1 MAGRA
6 KLLAV
11 FYHESLPLPDKT
23 QQLGYSLWNAENL
36 RLISRGSVS
45 CLSKGSSISWAG
57 FSNNLSLT
65 VMDSDGMIS
74 MLFPTGGW
82 KNVENTFWEW
92 IPALDTVGF
101 RKSRDD
107 NHWPITVYN
116 GKLICVP
123 LKGGMLYPD
132 ANRRPVTST
141 ISLRIPLAR
150 SVVPEQSALEDLSL
164 RSNMALTQK
173 IFVDENNLNRDI
185 GLDMDDL
192 EKEHNLLRKQVD
204 KVTIKLFAAMV
215 DNGKFDNAL
224 ELVNR
229 LHSEKSYEIAMVY
242 ADRQNERL
250 AKRIEKKMKINFDE
264 KYLHEVYSDICQE
277 GVSQALQTNQGRSI
291 SNQISNG
298 IQKRSLNS
306 KNPAKAGNKRLRDT

>member
-1 MAGRA
+1 
-6 KLLAV
+6 
-11 FYHESLPLPDKT
+11 
-23 QQLGYSLWNAENL
+23 
-36 RLISRGSVS
+36 
-45 CLSKGSSISWAG
+45 
-57 FSNNLSLT
+57 
-65 VMDSDGMIS
+65 
-74 MLFPTGGW
+74 
-82 KNVENTFWEW
+82 
-92 IPALDTVGF
+92 
-101 RKSRDD
+101 
-107 NHWPITVYN
+107 
-116 GKLICVP
+116 
-123 LKGGMLYPD
+123 
-132 ANRRPVTST
+132 
-141 ISLRIPLAR
+141 
-150 SVVPEQSALEDLSL
+150 
-164 RSNMALTQK
+164 MALTQK